1 MQLKAQVSCLQSQVT
16 YLLRI
21 SRAQVESTDSF
32 AESSSQCGSGT
43 HCLFSVTCATFVF
56 VLFIFID
63 SVHASKS
70 RINGY
75 AHQSHWNV
83 QVV

>member
-1 MQLKAQVSCLQSQVT
+1 MQLKAQVLCLQTQVT

-21 SRAQVESTDSF
+21 GRTQTESTDSS

-43 HCLFSVTCATFVF
+43 HIVFLCCATFVF